1 MIIFRQETK
10 ENRCPIPKKLNS
22 TPALKKFD
30 ESCNS
35 GGAHPLPV
43 APLRAQKISLVSMAE
58 APDLVFMLL
67 NGKSHLH
74 FHCVYDLVK

>member
-1 MIIFRQETK
+1 MIIFRQEFK
-10 ENRCPIPKKLNS
+10 ENRSPNFKKLKS
-22 TPALKKFD
+22 TSLKKFD
-30 ESCNS
+30 EI
-35 GGAHPLPV
+35 V
-43 APLRAQKISLVSMAE
+43 KISLVSLAE